1 MGLRIVVLLAALIV
15 GALSFRVLDQ
25 GRHIDRLDGE
35 LKMLRASVQARADR
49 AVPIAAS
56 PIYAPVTRPTPE
68 PDIEPTQAVELPG
81 APPPAEARVP
91 VTHDEVARVESAVLS
106 LLDADRPELRAKL
119 RAVVQEQQKT
129 YEQEQREERRE
140 RWATRREALLLE
152 LGKEVGLTNEQR
164 AEVLHLMLATRD
176 QIGDTFQ
183 SAQTPEAINE
193 SREKARVL
201 RQQTD
206 AQIRELL
213 KPAQY
218 EAYRARFEEDD
229 EAERRARGPRGE
241 RERTPP

>member
-1 MGLRIVVLLAALIV
+1 MRPSRGPRRSPTSSRHRWWSYPAHRRLL
-15 GALSFRVLDQ
+15 
-25 GRHIDRLDGE
+25 
-35 LKMLRASVQARADR
+35 KRAFPSRT
-49 AVPIAAS
+49 
-56 PIYAPVTRPTPE
+56 TR
-68 PDIEPTQAVELPG
+68 
-81 APPPAEARVP
+81 
-91 VTHDEVARVESAVLS
+91 S
-106 LLDADRPELRAKL
+106 RAKL

-164 AEVLHLMLATRD
+164 AEMLHLMLATRD